1 MNGITLLILGGLFA
15 IIVILTEDIN
25 KIRTDI
31 IRDIDRRI
39 RGDR

>member
-1 MNGITLLILGGLFA
+1 MNGIALCILGGLFA

-31 IRDIDRRI
+31 INDIDRRI